1 MFLYLLRHGETAWN
15 AENRIQGVSDKSLND
30 VGLAQARAL
39 IPPLA
44 GRPIAAIYSSPLIR
58 ARETAGILA
67 EGLGGLPIYEED
79 GLAELNQGDLEGM
92 RIADVKEKYNGF
104 WDLWRER
111 PAEALTP
118 GGESLPDL
126 QKRAWTAV
134 ESIHSR
140 HPGEM
145 VVAVSHNLAI
155 TTLLCRIL
163 HIDLNDM
170 RAIRQH
176 NAAINLVEYDEIRG
190 WGVVMMNALSHLGPA
205 LASNEKPYL

>member
-1 MFLYLLRHGETAWN
+1 LLLYLLRHGETAWN
-15 AENRIQGVSDKSLND
+15 AEKRIQGIADQPLNK
-30 VGLAQARAL
+30 VGLAQAKAL

-44 GRPIAAIYSSPLIR
+44 GRPITAVYSSPLVR
-58 ARETAGILA
+58 ARETARILA
-67 EGLGGLPIYEED
+67 DGLGGLPLHEEC

-92 RIADVKEKYNGF
+92 PIADIKEKYNGF

-111 PAEALTP
+111 PAEAQTP

-126 QKRAWTAV
+126 QKRAWAAV
-134 ESIHSR
+134 ELIHKR

-170 RAIRQH
+170 RGIRQH
-176 NAAINLVEYDEIRG
+176 NASINLIEFDEVRG
-190 WGVVMMNALSHLGPA
+190 WGVVMMNTLSHLGPA
-205 LASNEKPYL
+205 LASDEKPYL